1 MDHINSLRQL
11 MDEYIAFSL
20 ELRRKTTDLRSL
32 FGPRT
37 EEIEHPG
44 HQEFDRNVEN
54 WVAEFVT
61 SNPSQEELKAALE
74 LLLFCAKEQ
83 ENQAPY
89 WYLTAI
95 QRHSVVLLP
104 LLDGEHR
111 TLLAKRFAAEYP
123 PKRQVPSQTQIHRM
137 LDPVAGG
144 RRSIL
149 RRRQRHI
156 K

>member
-20 ELRRKTTDLRSL
+20 ELRKKTTDLRSL

-54 WVAEFVT
+54 WVAEFAA
-61 SNPSQEELKAALE
+61 SSPSQEELNTALE
-74 LLLFCAKEQ
+74 LLLFRAKEQ
-83 ENQAPY
+83 EGQAPY

-95 QRHSVVLLP
+95 QRHSMELLP
-104 LLDGEHR
+104 LVDEKHR
-111 TLLAKRFAAEYP
+111 SMLASRFAAEYP

-137 LDPVAGG
+137 LDPSAEAK
-144 RRSIL
+144 RSIF
-149 RRRQRHI
+149 RRKTRHT

>member
-1 MDHINSLRQL
+1 MDNINSLRQL

-20 ELRRKTTDLRSL
+20 ELRKKTTDLRSL

-54 WVAEFVT
+54 WVAEFAA
-61 SNPSQEELKAALE
+61 SRPSGEELMAAME
-74 LLLFCAKEQ
+74 LLLFRAKEQ

-95 QRHSVVLLP
+95 QRHSMVLLP
-104 LLDGEHR
+104 LLDGESR
-111 TLLAKRFAAEYP
+111 AVLASRFSAEYP
-123 PKRQVPSQTQIHRM
+123 PKRQVPSQTEIHRM